1 MNVWIRGEP
10 FYSLASTAL
19 TLVKQLAPW
28 CLPASA
34 VADSF
39 CMFCG
44 VGLQCDDSRWEAK
57 AHSEG
62 CPFWREAAKFDIPKL
77 RAQGQKLKMT
87 VQRCE
92 FEFKL
97 SNSL

>member
-1 MNVWIRGEP
+1 MDTRG
-10 FYSLASTAL
+10 
-19 TLVKQLAPW
+19 
-28 CLPASA
+28 A
-34 VADSF
+34 VLFPGGDS
-39 CMFCG
+39 
-44 VGLQCDDSRWEAK
+44 VDSRQAVSPLVPPRECGRGLVLHVLWRGSPVRWWEAK